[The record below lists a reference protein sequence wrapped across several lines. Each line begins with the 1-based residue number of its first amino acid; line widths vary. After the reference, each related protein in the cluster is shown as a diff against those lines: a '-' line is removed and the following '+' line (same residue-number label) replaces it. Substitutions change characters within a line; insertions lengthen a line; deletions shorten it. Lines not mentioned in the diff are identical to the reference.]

1 MSSSCIEEVSVPDDN
16 WSRIVSELLGRAG
29 ITINGSSPS
38 DAQVKHP
45 DFFKR
50 VLREGSLGLGESYM
64 DGWWE
69 CERLD
74 IFFAS
79 VLRAGLENQLPRN
92 LKDTLRVAS
101 ARLFNLQSKKRAW
114 IVGKEHYDLGN
125 DLFSRMLDPFMQYSC
140 AYWKE
145 ASTLEEAQQAKLRLI
160 SEKLQLQPG
169 MRVLDIGCGSGM
181 QTLQLARTL
190 NCPITAID
198 NHVPFLQQLRAAAAA
213 EGLPIDAREASML
226 AMPLS
231 TVTISLQPLSW
242 MERMAL
248 RERP

>member
-38 DAQVKHP
+38 DPQVKHP

-74 IFFAS
+74 MFFSS

-101 ARLFNLQSKKRAW
+101 ARLFNLQSKNGRGSSARSITTSVMTCSAACSILSCNIPAPTGKR
-114 IVGKEHYDLGN
+114 
-125 DLFSRMLDPFMQYSC
+125 P
-140 AYWKE
+140 
-145 ASTLEEAQQAKLRLI
+145 
-160 SEKLQLQPG
+160 
-169 MRVLDIGCGSGM
+169 
-181 QTLQLARTL
+181 
-190 NCPITAID
+190 
-198 NHVPFLQQLRAAAAA
+198 
-213 EGLPIDAREASML
+213 
-226 AMPLS
+226 
-231 TVTISLQPLSW
+231 QPLKKPS
-242 MERMAL
+242 RL
-248 RERP
+248 SCV